1 MMGVKLSFPKVVG
14 KQVYG
19 SLYECEEEIL
29 KDSRKLEQIIKEAA
43 EAGNMN
49 LLDIK
54 SWKIGDGVSI
64 VAIVLESHITI
75 HTWPEYR
82 FATVDVY
89 SCGAHIDPYKAFM
102 YIVNKLGA
110 KRYTIN
116 EADRSLEF

>member
-89 SCGAHIDPYKAFM
+89 SCGAHTDPYKAFM

>member
-89 SCGAHIDPYKAFM
+89 SCGAHTDPYKAFM

-116 EADRSLEF
+116 EADRSSEF